1 MAVILASGSPRR
13 KELMSHITDEF
24 TVIVSDAD
32 ESLPEG
38 EGVEETVKNL
48 ALQKAQAVK
57 LKCKETDIII
67 SADTV
72 VSCDGRIL
80 GKPNDEKE
88 AYGMLKSLSGR
99 THAVYTG
106 VCITKGDRTDVFA
119 QKTLVEFYE
128 LSDEEINAYIATGD
142 PFDKAGGYGIQSKG
156 AVLVKG
162 ITGDYFNV
170 VGFPVAEIHRR
181 IKGFIK

>member
-1 MAVILASGSPRR
+1 MAIILASGSPRR

-24 TVIVSDAD
+24 TVIVSDAEECID
-32 ESLPEG
+32 ENES
-38 EGVEETVKNL
+38 VEETVKSL
-48 ALQKAQAVK
+48 ALQKALAVK
-57 LKCKETDIII
+57 SKCQETDIII

-72 VSCDGRIL
+72 VANDNKIL

-88 AYGMLKSLSGR
+88 AFSMLKSLSGK

-106 VCITKGDRTDVFA
+106 VCITKGEKTSVFA

-128 LSDEEINAYIATGD
+128 LSDDEINSYIATKD

-162 ITGDYFNV
+162 IQGDYFNV
-170 VGFPVAEIHRR
+170 VGFPVAEISRR
-181 IKGFIK
+181 IKEFTE

>member
-13 KELMSHITDEF
+13 KELMNHITDKF
-24 TVIVSDAD
+24 SVIVSDAD

-38 EGVEETVKNL
+38 ESVEETVKNL
-48 ALQKAQAVK
+48 ALAKAKAVK
-57 LKCKETDIII
+57 SKCTETDIII
-67 SADTV
+67 AADTV
-72 VSCDGRIL
+72 VACDGKIL
-80 GKPNDEKE
+80 GKPCNAQE
-88 AYGMLKSLSGR
+88 AFTMLKSLSGR

-106 VCITKGDRTDVFA
+106 VCITKGSQTEVFA

-156 AVLVKG
+156 AILVRG
-162 ITGDYFNV
+162 IVGDYFNV

-181 IKGFIK
+181 MKSFTE

>member
-24 TVIVSDAD
+24 SVIVSDAD
-32 ESLPEG
+32 ESIPEG
-38 EGVEETVKNL
+38 ESVEETVKNL
-48 ALQKAQAVK
+48 ALAKAKAVK
-57 LKCKETDIII
+57 SKCKETDIII
-67 SADTV
+67 AADTV
-72 VSCDGRIL
+72 VAYDNKIL
-80 GKPNDEKE
+80 GKPNDKKE
-88 AYGMLKSLSGR
+88 AYEMLKSLSGS

-106 VCITKGDRTDVFA
+106 VCITKGSKTDVFA

-128 LSDEEINAYIATGD
+128 LSDEEINAYIATND

-156 AVLVKG
+156 AVLVRG
-162 ITGDYFNV
+162 IRGDYFNV

-181 IKGFIK
+181 MKDFTK

>member
-13 KELMSHITDEF
+13 KELMSHITNEF
-24 TVIVSDAD
+24 TVIVSDTD

-38 EGVEETVKNL
+38 KSVEETVKNL
-48 ALQKAQAVK
+48 ALQKAWAVK
-57 LKCKETDIII
+57 NKCKETDIII

-72 VSCDGRIL
+72 VSCDGKIL
-80 GKPNDEKE
+80 GKPNNEKE
-88 AYGMLKSLSGR
+88 AFSMLKSLSGR
-99 THAVYTG
+99 THTVYTG
-106 VCITKGDRTDVFA
+106 VCITKGSKTDVFA

-128 LSDEEINAYIATGD
+128 LSDEEINAYIATND

-162 ITGDYFNV
+162 IQGDYFNV

-181 IKGFIK
+181 MKDFAE